1 MRAEFFD
8 WVRRR
13 AGYQFPRI
21 GRTGFKV
28 LRECFPERLETELF
42 PGVHVSLNLQDETH
56 LATYWHGRRF
66 EQPTGQILEHW
77 CRMGGGPFFDMG
89 ANYGFYSAWML
100 SACPQ
105 IEAYAFEPNPATFAV
120 LDGIR
125 TRNQLTRLHP
135 IPLGLGDAEA
145 VLDLHPGGA
154 DLGQST
160 FAAHAGITQPPVARV
175 RVLTFDQFCVEA
187 GLAFPKKPAWVGKID
202 VEGFDLKL
210 VRGMRRALEARAFI
224 GLTLEIH
231 AENLSR
237 CGDKPEDLRK
247 QLLDSGYEAW
257 SPEGFPEPVP
267 SSPCGNE
274 FFVPRKNP

>member
-1 MRAEFFD
+1 MRAEFFN
-8 WVRRR
+8 WLRRR
-13 AGYQFPRI
+13 AGYQFPRV
-21 GRTGFKV
+21 GRVGFDV
-28 LRECFPERLETELF
+28 LRQCFPESLDTELF
-42 PGVHVSLNLQDETH
+42 PGVHVSLNLKDETH

-105 IEAYAFEPNPATFAV
+105 VEVHAFEPNPATFSI
-120 LDGIR
+120 LDCIR
-125 TRNQLTRLHP
+125 TRNRLSRLHP
-135 IPLGLGDAEA
+135 VPLGLGDAEA
-145 VLDLHPGGA
+145 LLDLHPGGA

-160 FAAHAGITQPPVARV
+160 FAAHAGIAQPPVARV
-175 RVLTFDQFCVEA
+175 RVLTFDQYCAQA
-187 GLAFPKKPAWVGKID
+187 GLTFPQKPAWVGKID

-210 VRGMRRALEARAFI
+210 VRGMKRALEARAFI

-231 AENLSR
+231 AENLAR
-237 CGDKPEDLRK
+237 CGDKPEELRK
-247 QLLDSGYEAW
+247 QLADFGYKTW
-257 SPEGFPEPVP
+257 VPQGFPEPVS

-274 FFVPRKNP
+274 FFVPVTLS